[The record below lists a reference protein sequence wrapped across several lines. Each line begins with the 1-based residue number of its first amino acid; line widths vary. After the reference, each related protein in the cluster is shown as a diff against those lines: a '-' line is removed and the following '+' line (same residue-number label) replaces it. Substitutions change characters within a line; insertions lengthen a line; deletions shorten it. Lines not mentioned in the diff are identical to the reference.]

1 MRKYYL
7 DDIVTTA
14 ALSQYKNTWL
24 NLNISMFIQEIIKDT
39 NFISDWDEGIENW
52 VTFSQNNK
60 SIGLLCTK
68 IPFAIVSNEE
78 LKNRIHCKYPHILIL
93 KVQDFQTDEIILNA
107 NICKLAIEPQSQ
119 LENRSY
125 SLLDFYVSTV

>member
-1 MRKYYL
+1 MKKYDL
-7 DDIVTTA
+7 DEIVTTA
-14 ALSQYKNTWL
+14 ALSQYKNIWL
-24 NLNISMFIQEIIKDT
+24 NLNISMCIQELIKDT

-52 VTFSQNNK
+52 VTFFQCNK

-78 LKNRIHCKYPHILIL
+78 LGNRIHCKYPHILIL
-93 KVQDFQTDEIILNA
+93 KIQDFQTDEIVLNA

-125 SLLDFYVSTV
+125 SLPDFYVSTV